1 MLLPVGIAAIIYR
14 QMISISDA
22 VKILNDNDVGRKYTK
37 EEAKVLIEFLK
48 LSAELLLEDINRNLN
63 DE

>member
-1 MLLPVGIAAIIYR
+1 
-14 QMISISDA
+14 MISISDA